1 VVERL
6 RPTPEEAEDYQR
18 YRLTESGISPMAIPG
33 FDAAPFTAT
42 GLEHDESGAP
52 NYTPDMHTAQLDKRG
67 QKFEIA
73 AEALCGLEP
82 PLGCISYGVPENE
95 AEVGVLAWG
104 STAGAVREAVE
115 EMAAEGY
122 PVAALVPA
130 VINPLPSDR
139 ILDFARGLKAVI
151 APEVN
156 RTGQFAAWVKAHTEL
171 HLISLNKY
179 GGLPFTPQ
187 EIRAKVME
195 FLVAEPV
202 KPAPEGEPV
211 EEVAHG

>member
-1 VVERL
+1 M
-6 RPTPEEAEDYQR
+6 RPSKEDAKDYKR
-18 YRLTESGISPMAIPG
+18 YRLTESGISPMGVPG
-33 FDAAPFTAT
+33 FDPTPFTAT

-52 NYTPDMHTAQLDKRG
+52 NYSPHMHTAQLDKRG

-73 AEALCGLEP
+73 ADALCGLEP
-82 PLGCISYGVPENE
+82 PLGCLSYGVPEKE

-104 STAGAVREAVE
+104 STAGVVREAVE
-115 EMAAEGY
+115 EMVAEGY

-130 VINPLPSDR
+130 VINPLPTDR
-139 ILDFARGLKAVI
+139 ILQFASGLKAIIV
-151 APEVN
+151 PEVN

-179 GGLPFTPQ
+179 GGLPFTPA

-195 FLVAEPV
+195 FLIAKPSQSSPEAESL
-202 KPAPEGEPV
+202 
-211 EEVAHG
+211 EEVTHG